1 MKSILKEKI
10 KRRGRGR
17 GQVVVWLDRKKRPS
31 WGVTHHS
38 SFLKTEAGLWEWG
51 RRIPGRLRGICFGLE
66 AIRCLV
72 PSSEVIVVT
81 MERNYR
87 DRDRRN
93 ERIVHYVALRVR
105 ELQKLKLFLVHY
117 LVNLLSNS
125 HVYSSLNSRC
135 LLESL
140 TYNRCAINIYW
151 IRWLVNCS
159 FYIRFFFSTVRVE
172 IPLRMR
178 KISYTSICPKVLDT

>member
-1 MKSILKEKI
+1 MKSIVKEKI
-10 KRRGRGR
+10 KRRGRG
-17 GQVVVWLDRKKRPS
+17 QVGVWLDHKRRPP
-31 WGVTHHS
+31 WAVTHHS

-51 RRIPGRLRGICFGLE
+51 RRIRGRRRGICFGLE

-93 ERIVHYVALRVR
+93 ERIVHYVALRAR
-105 ELQKLKLFLVHY
+105 ESEKLELFLVHY

-125 HVYSSLNSRC
+125 HVYSSLKSHC
-135 LLESL
+135 LVESL
-140 TYNRCAINIYW
+140 TDNRCAINIYW
-151 IRWLVNCS
+151 IRWLANCS
-159 FYIRFFFSTVRVE
+159 FYIRFFFF
-172 IPLRMR
+172 LQ
-178 KISYTSICPKVLDT
+178 LG